1 MRDLDRALADILAIR
16 SQLAAATAFR
26 GYGPAALAATSGL
39 ALVTTLA
46 QAVLLKDP
54 TGHPLAFLASWF
66 ATAAVS
72 AGVIWAEMRG
82 RSRRIHSDL
91 ADAMIHNAVEQ
102 FVPSGAA
109 GVALALVFVRFAP
122 DSLWMMPGIWQI
134 LVSLGLF
141 ASVRSLPRG
150 VAFGAAWYFVAG
162 IGVLMLA
169 SSDHALSPWSMGLPF
184 VVGQLILALI
194 LHLASGPSHAED

>member
-39 ALVTTLA
+39 ALVTTVA
-46 QAVLLKDP
+46 QAALLKDP
-54 TGHPLAFLASWF
+54 TGHPLAFLMSWV

-72 AGVIWAEMRG
+72 AAIIGVEMRG
-82 RSRRIHSDL
+82 RSRRMHSGL

-102 FVPSGAA
+102 FLPAAAA
-109 GVALALVFVRFAP
+109 GVALVLVFLRFAP
-122 DSLWMMPGIWQI
+122 DSLWMIPGIWQI

-150 VAFGAAWYFVAG
+150 VALGAAWYFVAG
-162 IGVLMLA
+162 VGVLML
-169 SSDHALSPWSMGLPF
+169 SSGDRTLSPWSMGLPF
-184 VVGQLILALI
+184 VVGQLLLAAILRSV
-194 LHLASGPSHAED
+194 SGPSHVED